1 MTMTRRPT
9 STIEFIGFQATNTI
23 GYYVLVV
30 MELATRRVH
39 IAGITPHPTA
49 AFMQQCARQLTDP
62 FEGFLVSKRYLLHDR
77 DTKFTQ
83 AFDGLLKASSV
94 EPIVLPPRSPNLNAH
109 CERFVRSI
117 KEEALAQMVMLGER
131 SLYYA
136 IQQYLA
142 HYHHE
147 RNHQGLDNQ
156 LIPPEPEQNYQGG
169 AVVRR
174 DRLGGLLRYYYRE
187 AA

>member
-1 MTMTRRPT
+1 MT
-9 STIEFIGFQATNTI
+9 
-23 GYYVLVV
+23 YYVLVV
-30 MELATRRVH
+30 MELATRRVQV
-39 IAGITPHPTA
+39 AGITPHPTA

-62 FEGFLVSKRYLLHDR
+62 FDGFLLGKRDLLHDR

-83 AFDGLLKASSV
+83 AFDGLLTASGV
-94 EPIVLPPRSPNLNAH
+94 EPIALPPHSPNLNAH

-117 KEEALAQMVMLGER
+117 KAEALEQMVMLGER

-136 IQQYLA
+136 IYQYLA
-142 HYHHE
+142 HYHTE

-156 LIPPEPEQNYQGG
+156 LIASEG
-169 AVVRR
+169 AVGSQMGHVVRR
-174 DRLGGLLRYYYRE
+174 ERLGGLLSYSHRE

>member
-1 MTMTRRPT
+1 MSSWSWSWPHGGST
-9 STIEFIGFQATNTI
+9 SPASP
-23 GYYVLVV
+23 
-30 MELATRRVH
+30 
-39 IAGITPHPTA
+39 PHPTA

-62 FEGFLVSKRYLLHDR
+62 FEGFLLGKRYLLHDR

-83 AFDGLLKASSV
+83 AFDGLLKDSGV

-117 KEEALAQMVMLGER
+117 KEEALEQMVMLGER
-131 SLYYA
+131 ALYYA

-142 HYHHE
+142 HYHTE
-147 RNHQGLDNQ
+147 RNYQGLDNH
-156 LIPPEPEQNYQGG
+156 LIVRERAVGCPTG

-174 DRLGGLLRYYYRE
+174 KRLGGLLSYSHRE

>member
-1 MTMTRRPT
+1 
-9 STIEFIGFQATNTI
+9 
-23 GYYVLVV
+23 
-30 MELATRRVH
+30 
-39 IAGITPHPTA
+39 
-49 AFMQQCARQLTDP
+49 MQQCARQLTDP

-83 AFDGLLKASSV
+83 AFDGLLKASGV

-156 LIPPEPEQNYQGG
+156 LIAPEPEHNDQGG